1 MTFGVEA
8 DVMGKYEENSFI
20 TVVGNKEIHLVM
32 RVKEKW
38 EQGNQDTHLISLAG
52 NKKERFRRVG
62 RRDSK
67 NGRGVVLF

>member
-1 MTFGVEA
+1 MLHVVNCVRCCREVQKSQEQEMTFGVEA

-38 EQGNQDTHLISLAG
+38 EQGN
-52 NKKERFRRVG
+52 
-62 RRDSK
+62 
-67 NGRGVVLF
+67 